1 MERTQIAGAQ
11 TQNPQIEAVLFDL
24 DGTMWDAV
32 EGIRKSWN
40 QVVEN
45 HPECRE
51 GLISAEELSGC
62 LGLPMTEIAERLF
75 PQTTVKQQK
84 ILMDECCAVENE
96 YLRKHGG
103 ILYPKL
109 EETLLQLKKKYK
121 LFVVSNCQRGYIE
134 SFIAAHNLEA
144 CFDDIECWGNNELP
158 KGENDKLIM
167 KRNHVTNAVYV
178 GDTAGDEE
186 SARVAGIPFIYAA
199 YGFGEALS
207 PDYTINAF
215 TELPELLER
224 LV

>member
-1 MERTQIAGAQ
+1 MERTQIEGTQ

-158 KGENDKLIM
+158 KGENNKLIM